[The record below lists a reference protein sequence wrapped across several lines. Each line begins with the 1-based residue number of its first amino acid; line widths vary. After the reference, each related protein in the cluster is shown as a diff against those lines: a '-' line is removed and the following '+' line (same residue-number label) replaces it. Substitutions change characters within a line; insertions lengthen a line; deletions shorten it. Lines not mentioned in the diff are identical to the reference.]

1 MLAVDIKF
9 IRCCQSVLFLAVF
22 MSATSCG
29 FQLRGALEIS
39 PDVAPVYLQ
48 ENSSFELARE
58 VRQLIRT
65 NNIAITETA
74 LSANSQL
81 VLQGE
86 SKQSRV
92 LSVDSDGRAR
102 EYLLLYDVDILI
114 RMKVAG
120 KESFDDSNERISLTR
135 TLLFDQGAVLAVSNE
150 SAILYEDMRRQ
161 AARLIVMKLQA
172 LSVQAGS
179 EQAGAEQA
187 GSVQSNPGSVDR
199 SR

>member
-1 MLAVDIKF
+1 
-9 IRCCQSVLFLAVF
+9 
-22 MSATSCG
+22 
-29 FQLRGALEIS
+29 
-39 PDVAPVYLQ
+39 
-48 ENSSFELARE
+48 
-58 VRQLIRT
+58 
-65 NNIAITETA
+65 
-74 LSANSQL
+74 
-81 VLQGE
+81 
-86 SKQSRV
+86 
-92 LSVDSDGRAR
+92 
-102 EYLLLYDVDILI
+102 
-114 RMKVAG
+114 MKVAG

-179 EQAGAEQA
+179 EQASSEQAGAEQA